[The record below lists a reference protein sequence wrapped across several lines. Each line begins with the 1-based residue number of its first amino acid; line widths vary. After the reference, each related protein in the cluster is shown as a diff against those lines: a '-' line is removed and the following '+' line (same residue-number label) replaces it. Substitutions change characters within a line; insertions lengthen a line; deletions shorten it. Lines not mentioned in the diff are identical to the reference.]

1 MDEHPPL
8 TIPSGTPAEIERFYR
23 SLRRIRRVEEEIARL
38 YPSNVIRSPIHL
50 SIGQEAVS
58 VGVIDGLNPDDVV
71 AASYRGHAAYLAK
84 GGDLKAMFAE
94 LYGRDTGCA
103 RGRGGSMHL
112 IDPAH
117 HLLGTS
123 AVVGTHI
130 PLAAG
135 QALALKREGRGR
147 VVVVFFGDGA
157 TEEGVF
163 HETLNFA
170 ALHRLPLLF
179 VCENNFYAIHSPLDH
194 RWATRRLCERVATYG
209 IPAHQITDG
218 DLLRIRAC
226 ALEAVAS
233 MRQGSGPVFLECHT
247 YRWCEHVGPSEDF
260 EAGYRN
266 RTEAQPW
273 QETDPL
279 DVMGRLLDPLTRA
292 QIDQEITLEIAEAVA
307 FAEASSFPAAE
318 ELLAHVYAP

>member
-1 MDEHPPL
+1 MAEQKLPAV
-8 TIPSGTPAEIERFYR
+8 PSGTSAEVERLYR
-23 SLRRIRRVEEEIARL
+23 SLCRIRRVEEEIVRL
-38 YPSNVIRSPIHL
+38 YPSDVIRSPVHL

-71 AASYRGHAAYLAK
+71 AASYRSHAAYLAK
-84 GGDLKAMFAE
+84 GGDLKAMLAE
-94 LYGRDTGCA
+94 LYGRNTGCA

-112 IDPAH
+112 IGPDC

-147 VVVVFFGDGA
+147 GVVVFFGDGA

-163 HETLNFA
+163 HESLNFA

-179 VCENNFYAIHSPLDH
+179 VCENNFYAIHSPLDA

-209 IPAHQITDG
+209 IPAHQIADG
-218 DLLRIRAC
+218 DIFRIRDLTTE
-226 ALEAVAS
+226 ALAL
-233 MRQGSGPVFLECHT
+233 MRRGGGPTFLECHT
-247 YRWCEHVGPSEDF
+247 YRWREHVGPAEDF
-260 EAGYRN
+260 EAGYRT
-266 RTEAQPW
+266 RAEVRPW
-273 QETDPL
+273 QENDQL
-279 DVMGRLLDPLTRA
+279 DVLARLVAPPVRA
-292 QIDQEITLEIAEAVA
+292 RIDREIALEIAEAVA
-307 FAEASSFPAAE
+307 FAEASPFPAAE
-318 ELLAHVYAP
+318 ELLAHVYAS